1 MSAETDIHATEGDS
15 IDVGESPE
23 LAAVVD
29 RVVAS
34 GQPCR
39 LTRKGE
45 TVARLVPARQP
56 VDALGRGPDWKP
68 DLEAGRRAAGA
79 WADVDVDK
87 FIADIYRSRDEA
99 PPKPPLDL

>member
-1 MSAETDIHATEGDS
+1 MDIHSTDGDT

-34 GQPCR
+34 GKPCR
-39 LTRKGE
+39 FTRKGE
-45 TVARLVPARQP
+45 TVARLVPAHQP
-56 VDALGRGPDWKP
+56 MDALGRGPDWKP
-68 DLEAGRRAAGA
+68 DLEAARRSAGA

-87 FIADIYRSRDEA
+87 FISDIYRSRDEA
-99 PPKPPLDL
+99 PVQPPLDL